1 MTQFLAMHFCVKW
14 LIFIHIEGE
23 ESTSKN
29 WYSRERSNTF
39 WEDQISALLL
49 MLFCFYRQLPH
60 IMTAAQAMT
69 ASQYCS
75 NLWFIIQVRWT
86 KHLGRM
92 NPTILH
98 KKITTCGLDAY
109 GTAVAAEQKPSANT
123 TFLVVSHQDKKYGS
137 FLNQQYKYMSRFFW
151 AIDENRKTS
160 LYDVSPQCR

>member
-1 MTQFLAMHFCVKW
+1 MCVNLKVTQFLAMHFCEKW

-29 WYSRERSNTF
+29 WYSRERLSTF

-69 ASQYCS
+69 ASRYCS
-75 NLWFIIQVRWT
+75 NLLFIIQVRWT

-98 KKITTCGLDAY
+98 EKITTCGLDAY
-109 GTAVAAEQKPSANT
+109 STAVAAEQKPSSNT
-123 TFLVVSHQDKKYGS
+123 TVPVMCHTRTKKYGS
-137 FLNQQYKYMSRFFW
+137 FLNTCLDFF
-151 AIDENRKTS
+151 EQLTRTERP
-160 LYDVSPQCR
+160 VSMM